1 MDGRHKSK
9 EPARLMNSQVK
20 KIMTVQDPLNTSLH
34 TELISAVTRCQFIN
48 DLCGLSIDPQ
58 TLITYNLDLDS
69 YFVYY
74 SAQCRSALL
83 DRGQHIAA
91 RTHRDITD
99 IASYIRDGQQR
110 EDVKQK
116 IKSKLLTCSSP
127 HDDRIAENTIDLAA
141 SLLLMMQFRDLP
153 FGISRWR
160 PLKWTHGSLQEF
172 LKSQWDYQPMLKETV
187 KLESIFNAPNLT
199 RIAGIRIEWT
209 DNLND
214 HLKMI
219 GDDTTVMIFH
229 HASFL
234 EMQRQ

>member
-1 MDGRHKSK
+1 
-9 EPARLMNSQVK
+9 
-20 KIMTVQDPLNTSLH
+20 MTVQDPLRIPLQ
-34 TELISAVTRCQFIN
+34 TELTSTVARCQLIN
-48 DLCGLSIDPQ
+48 NLCGISIDPQ
-58 TLITYNLDLDS
+58 TLIAYSFDLDA

-74 SAQCRSALL
+74 SEQCRSALL
-83 DRGQHIAA
+83 DRGRHVAA

-99 IASYIRDGQQR
+99 IASYIRNGQQR
-110 EDVKQK
+110 EDIKQF

-127 HDDRIAENTIDLAA
+127 DDDRIAENTMDLAA
-141 SLLLMMQFRDLP
+141 SLLVMMQFRDLP

-160 PLKWTHGSLQEF
+160 PLKWTHGSLQDF
-172 LKSQWDYQPMLKETV
+172 LKSQWGSQPMLKEMV

-214 HLKMI
+214 HLRMT
-219 GDDTTVMIFH
+219 GDDTAVIIFH

-234 EMQRQ
+234 ELQTQ

>member
-1 MDGRHKSK
+1 
-9 EPARLMNSQVK
+9 
-20 KIMTVQDPLNTSLH
+20 MTVQDPLNIPLQ
-34 TELISAVTRCQFIN
+34 TELTGIVARSQLIN
-48 DLCGLSIDPQ
+48 DLCGISIDPQ
-58 TLITYNLDLDS
+58 TLITYDFDLDA

-74 SAQCRSALL
+74 SEQCRSALI
-83 DRGQHIAA
+83 DRGRHVAA

-99 IASYIRDGQQR
+99 IASYIRNGQQR
-110 EDVKQK
+110 EDIKQ
-116 IKSKLLTCSSP
+116 IITSKLLTCVSLD
-127 HDDRIAENTIDLAA
+127 DDRIAENTIDLAT

-160 PLKWTHGSLQEF
+160 PLKWTHGSLQDF
-172 LKSQWDYQPMLKETV
+172 LKSHWESQPMLKEMV

-214 HLKMI
+214 HLRMV
-219 GDDTTVMIFH
+219 GDDTAVMIFH

-234 EMQRQ
+234 ELQTQ